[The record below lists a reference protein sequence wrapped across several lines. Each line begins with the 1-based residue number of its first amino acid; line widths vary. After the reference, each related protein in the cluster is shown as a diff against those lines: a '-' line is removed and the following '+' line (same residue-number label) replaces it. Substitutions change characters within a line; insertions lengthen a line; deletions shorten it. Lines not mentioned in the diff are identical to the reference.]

1 MNYSVTPVAIEEE
14 MQRSYLDYAMSVIVS
29 RALPDCRDGLKPVH
43 RRILYAMYDTGN
55 TCDKPYRKSARIVG
69 EVMSKYHPHGDAPI
83 YSSMVRMAQDFSLRD
98 LLIDGQG
105 NFGSI
110 DGDSP
115 AQMRYTEVRLTKL
128 AEMLMTDIGC
138 DTVDFQDNYDGAETE
153 PRVLPARFPNLL
165 VNGANGIAVGMATN
179 IPPHNMGEVLDACI
193 AYVQDNTIDIN
204 TVLSYIKGPD
214 FPTGGEILGSPKIR
228 QALSTGKGGILLR
241 GETKFEDISGRKAI
255 IITSIPYQV
264 NKAELIKAIEK
275 LCKEKTID
283 GISEIRDETNKL
295 GIRVVIELKREAVPD
310 VILNQLYRNTQLQSS
325 FSVNTLA
332 LVHGRPMVMNVLD
345 IVREFVAFR
354 ETVVTRRIKFLL
366 NRARDKAHILIGLAI
381 AVDNIDEV
389 IAMIKAANDPQEAK
403 VSLMKRSWPASGVI
417 GLLKLVDDF
426 RNRVEGQNCYLTA
439 EQAQAILDMK
449 LQRLTGLEKNKIEN
463 DLSTLSVEI
472 TDYLEILGS
481 RERLLQI
488 IESEFV
494 EVREKF
500 ATPRRTTILENEAD
514 VDDEDLIQLEEM
526 VVTITQSGYIKRVPL
541 NTYRAQ
547 RRGGKGRSGVMMQ
560 EDDMISEVIA
570 TTTHTVLL
578 FFSNFGKVYQLKV
591 YKLPIGTPQSKGR
604 ALINILQL
612 ASDEKI
618 TNVMPMP
625 EDKEVW
631 SDLYIIFATKGG
643 NARRN
648 LLSDFA
654 HVNAG
659 GKIAIRMDEGDS
671 LVGVVSCMKDDH
683 IIIATSFGKSIRF
696 PVTEIR
702 VFKSR
707 TSDGVR
713 AVKLAK
719 QNDYVISIAVLKGI
733 EIEQAKR
740 DEYLKIP
747 LDIRREFASVES
759 TMLVQHKLSEYHVEQ
774 LSVEEFKY
782 FAVNEEF
789 LCTVTE
795 NGYGRRT
802 SAYEYRVTRRG
813 GSGIANAPNSLIKGG
828 KVVSTFPVG
837 DTDEMIIMA
846 ESGTLIR
853 IASSTIRVGGR
864 AGLGVKIISVASKE
878 KVISVTKVVD
888 KDSLKDDS
896 EEQNVGAQLQ
906 L

>member
-1 MNYSVTPVAIEEE
+1 

-55 TCDKPYRKSARIVG
+55 TFDKPYRKSARIVG

-283 GISEIRDETNKL
+283 GIAEIRDETNKL

-310 VILNQLYRNTQLQSS
+310 IILNQLYRNTQLQSS

-366 NRARDKAHILIGLAI
+366 NRARDKAHILIGIAI

-389 IAMIKAANDPQEAK
+389 IVMIKAANDPQEAK
-403 VSLMKRSWPASGVI
+403 AIEW
-417 GLLKLVDDF
+417 
-426 RNRVEGQNCYLTA
+426 QNCYLTA

-463 DLSTLSVEI
+463 DLSIVSVEI

-560 EDDMISEVIA
+560 EDDMISEVI
-570 TTTHTVLL
+570 
-578 FFSNFGKVYQLKV
+578 
-591 YKLPIGTPQSKGR
+591 
-604 ALINILQL
+604 
-612 ASDEKI
+612 
-618 TNVMPMP
+618 
-625 EDKEVW
+625 
-631 SDLYIIFATKGG
+631 
-643 NARRN
+643 
-648 LLSDFA
+648 
-654 HVNAG
+654 
-659 GKIAIRMDEGDS
+659 
-671 LVGVVSCMKDDH
+671 
-683 IIIATSFGKSIRF
+683 
-696 PVTEIR
+696 
-702 VFKSR
+702 
-707 TSDGVR
+707 
-713 AVKLAK
+713 
-719 QNDYVISIAVLKGI
+719 
-733 EIEQAKR
+733 
-740 DEYLKIP
+740 
-747 LDIRREFASVES
+747 
-759 TMLVQHKLSEYHVEQ
+759 
-774 LSVEEFKY
+774 
-782 FAVNEEF
+782 
-789 LCTVTE
+789 
-795 NGYGRRT
+795 
-802 SAYEYRVTRRG
+802 
-813 GSGIANAPNSLIKGG
+813 
-828 KVVSTFPVG
+828 
-837 DTDEMIIMA
+837 
-846 ESGTLIR
+846 
-853 IASSTIRVGGR
+853 
-864 AGLGVKIISVASKE
+864 
-878 KVISVTKVVD
+878 
-888 KDSLKDDS
+888 
-896 EEQNVGAQLQ
+896 
-906 L
+906 